1 MGLLLNLPCIKRGPA
16 CLHNLTAHLVF
27 DAQVPIV
34 EPEILLDGD
43 HDIDRTLEVSWVEAR
58 RSGRVAVSDEPLG
71 RLPRTPPL
79 PALPSFLR
87 VLAGG

>member
-27 DAQVPIV
+27 DAQVHIV

-58 RSGRVAVSDEPLG
+58 VAVSDERLG
-71 RLPRTPPL
+71 RLPRTHPL
-79 PALPSFLR
+79 TALPSFLR